1 MSIWFALLGAVLV
14 LAVPVTIM
22 LAFWSLEKFNLDEYG
37 WRDEN

>member
-22 LAFWSLEKFNLDEYG
+22 LAFWSLEKYNIDEYD